1 LISSFLKKEL
11 ISFVLKTY
19 SNLDYEDAENYVT
32 AMFSYR
38 FAKIVYIYIKWNK
51 LLSAFWTWF
60 YKQLNTLYTQNGCKM

>member
-1 LISSFLKKEL
+1 MCVYLKIIFLIFLKKKKQGKADSDDLISSFLKKEL

-38 FAKIVYIYIKWNK
+38 FAKIVYIYIK
-51 LLSAFWTWF
+51 
-60 YKQLNTLYTQNGCKM
+60 